1 MNIHIS
7 ISKIGNLNDLQ
18 NGSYLNC
25 KDQKCKYGLMNSY
38 QMMEVVSAWAP
49 IITAGIFS
57 ASLSSALASLVSAP
71 KVFQAVCQ
79 DKIFPLI
86 EFFAK
91 GHGKGNEPWYLI
103 NPL

>member
-1 MNIHIS
+1 ME
-7 ISKIGNLNDLQ
+7 KGNLNDFQ

-91 GHGKGNEPWYLI
+91 GHGKGNEPWYQI

>member
-1 MNIHIS
+1 
-7 ISKIGNLNDLQ
+7 
-18 NGSYLNC
+18 
-25 KDQKCKYGLMNSY
+25 MNSY

-91 GHGKGNEPWYLI
+91 GYGKGNEPWCQI
-103 NPL
+103 NPLFYKKIPTL